1 MDPPAT
7 DALDAGRRDP
17 GALLS
22 QVQLETTRIARDL
35 GSSEA
40 TLDMFFLAYL
50 DVASRFGFFNFGP
63 VTIDVRLVE
72 DIVYGSV
79 RRRDDAPTERPSYA
93 DNLVRFFGR
102 LSQEAARSGR
112 RRIDEL
118 TLLLAFMRT
127 AEGLPGRVFGELGV
141 RPEDVESFAQRKGG
155 VVERPRERLYSPEE
169 AADYLGVHVKTVRGW
184 IRSGRLPASRLA
196 GQRALRIRA
205 SDLDRVLEPVD
216 PRDDGVSSAMP
227 PSERSDS

>member
-1 MDPPAT
+1 MHRMHPPASDEGLAT
-7 DALDAGRRDP
+7 PGRDP

-22 QVQLETTRIARDL
+22 QVQNETTRIAQDL
-35 GSSEA
+35 SSAEA

-50 DVASRFGFFNFGP
+50 DVTSRFGFFNFGP
-63 VTIDVRLVE
+63 VTIDVRLIE
-72 DIVYGSV
+72 DIVYGS
-79 RRRDDAPTERPSYA
+79 APRLRANAAERPGYA
-93 DNLVRFFGR
+93 DDLVRFFGR

-118 TLLLAFMRT
+118 TLLLTFMRT
-127 AEGLPGRVFGELGV
+127 TEGLPGRVFGELGV
-141 RPEDVESFAQRKGG
+141 RPEDVEAFAQRRGG
-155 VVERPRERLYSPEE
+155 VADRPREQLYSPEE

-205 SDLDRVLEPVD
+205 SDLERVLEPVD
-216 PRDDGVSSAMP
+216 PRDAEP
-227 PSERSDS
+227 

>member
-1 MDPPAT
+1 MLLMHPPPHD
-7 DALDAGRRDP
+7 DAPIVGRRDP

-22 QVQLETTRIARDL
+22 QVQLETTRIAQDL
-35 GSSEA
+35 GSAEA

-63 VTIDVRLVE
+63 VTIDVRLIE
-72 DIVYGSV
+72 DIVYGSGP
-79 RRRDDAPTERPSYA
+79 RERAKTADRPGYSDD
-93 DNLVRFFGR
+93 LVRFFGR

-127 AEGLPGRVFGELGV
+127 TEGLPGRVFGELGV
-141 RPEDVESFAQRKGG
+141 RPEDVEAFAQRRGG
-155 VVERPRERLYSPEE
+155 AADRPREPLYSPEE

-205 SDLDRVLEPVD
+205 SDLERVLEPVD
-216 PRDDGVSSAMP
+216 PRDADQ
-227 PSERSDS
+227 